1 MNAAG
6 QDPVIYKFGPFR
18 LDPAKPVLTV
28 KGKPIS
34 IPPKPLEILIM
45 LVQRH
50 GQIVLKDELIKSV
63 WADSFVEEAN
73 ITQNIFLIR
82 KILGKDEKG
91 RQYIETIPRRGY
103 RFIGKVREEP
113 YPTLEDDNKHPG
125 RDRVSSKDQV
135 AGVEDRFTCS
145 IAVLPLANL
154 STEPDTDYL
163 SDSLTETIIN
173 RLSQLPYLRVIA
185 RPTVF
190 RYKGPQIVV
199 QDVAR
204 ELNVENVAT
213 GRILVRDG
221 EVNIQIELTD
231 ALHESQFWGKQY
243 DFQLTDL
250 LDVQGKIAQDVLEQ
264 LKLQCTTEEQKRIT
278 KRNSN
283 NGEAYKLYLKG
294 CYHQNHYTEEELKKA
309 LECFQQAIDKEE
321 SFALAYTSLAEC
333 YVLGGLSLSPN
344 GHHPYA
350 ESTDRDELVP
360 SQLKEVTSKAKAAV
374 VKALELDNT
383 LAEAHAVLGFI
394 AYRLEW
400 DWEAA
405 EREYWRA
412 IELSPNFA
420 KAHYWL
426 SLCLRTIGRLDEALA
441 EAKLAHE
448 LDPLMF
454 IVTVELGRIFYF
466 ARYYDQAIKY
476 YQEVLELEPTFL
488 PAHFRLGQ
496 AYIQKEMYEEAIAEF
511 QLAMPPTGD
520 DPDVLASLAFVYAIS
535 GQTNEAREV
544 LNKLQALSLK
554 RHVSLYHL
562 AIVYAGLDDKE
573 KALESLQH
581 AHRDGSGLLIGLKV
595 DPMLDSLRPDPRFK
609 ELMRRIGLGL

>member
-1 MNAAG
+1 MNEVAQG
-6 QDPVIYKFGPFR
+6 PVIYKFGPFR
-18 LDPAKPVLTV
+18 LDPAAPLLTV

-34 IPPKPLEILIM
+34 IPPKPLEILIL

-50 GQIVLKDELIKSV
+50 GQIVLKDELIKLV

-73 ITQNIFLIR
+73 ITQNVFLIR
-82 KILGKDEKG
+82 KVLGRDEKG

-103 RFIGKVREEP
+103 RFIGKIREEP
-113 YPTLEDDNKHPG
+113 YPTLEDDNKHVG
-125 RDRVSSKDQV
+125 RDRVTSKDQP
-135 AGVEDRFTCS
+135 ARVEDRFTCS

-154 STEPDTDYL
+154 SAEPETDYL

-190 RYKGPQIVV
+190 RYKGPHIIV
-199 QDVAR
+199 QDIAR

-221 EVNIQIELTD
+221 EAHIQIELTD
-231 ALHESQFWGKQY
+231 AQHESQSWGKHY
-243 DFQLTDL
+243 NVKLTDL
-250 LDVQGKIAQDVLEQ
+250 LDVQGKIAEDVLEQ
-264 LKLQCTTEEQKRIT
+264 LQLQCTAEERKRIN
-278 KRNSN
+278 KRHTN
-283 NGEAYKLYLKG
+283 NGEAHKLYLKG
-294 CYHQNHYTEEELKKA
+294 CYHQNHFTEEELKKA
-309 LECFQQAIDKEE
+309 IECFQQAIDVDE
-321 SFALAYTSLAEC
+321 SFALAYSALAEC
-333 YVLGGLSLSPN
+333 YVLGGVSLSPN
-344 GHHPYA
+344 GHHPYT
-350 ESTDRDELVP
+350 ESMERYEWLP
-360 SQLKEVTSKAKAAV
+360 SVKEVQSRAKAAAL
-374 VKALELDNT
+374 KALELDNT

-405 EREYWRA
+405 EREYRRA
-412 IELSPNFA
+412 IELSSNFA
-420 KAHYWL
+420 KGHYWL
-426 SLCLRTIGRLDEALA
+426 SLCLRAIGRLDEALA

-454 IVTVELGRIFYF
+454 IITVELGRIFYF

-476 YQEVLELEPTFL
+476 YREVLELEPTFL

-496 AYIQKEMYEEAIAEF
+496 AYIQKEMYEEAVAEL

-520 DPDVLASLAFVYAIS
+520 DPEVLASLAYVYAIS
-535 GQTNEAREV
+535 GRADKAQEV
-544 LNKLQALSLK
+544 LKKLKELSLK
-554 RHVSLYHL
+554 RHVSLYHF

-573 KALESLQH
+573 KALKSLQH

-595 DPMLDSLRPDPRFK
+595 DPMLDSLRTDARFK